1 MLIGFTWK
9 LLTFSIHMDFFY
21 SFILFLLLHLCVESM
36 ESSRFKYNRNS
47 VVLLGQEATIQYHPN
62 LNILPNIGAKV
73 SAY

>member
-1 MLIGFTWK
+1 
-9 LLTFSIHMDFFY
+9 MDFFY
-21 SFILFLLLHLCVESM
+21 SFFLFLLLHLCVESM
-36 ESSRFKYNRNS
+36 ESCRFKYNRNS